1 MNKPKPLK
9 KGDTIAVVSLSS
21 GVIGEEFCNHE
32 ILIGVKRLE
41 KMGFKVIFMPNS
53 LKGIKYI
60 EEHPE
65 KRAKDLKEA
74 FINPE
79 IKGIL
84 SAIGGVDGYKI
95 FPYLMEDDEF
105 IKSVKENPKLFTGY
119 SDTTVHHLMFHRLG
133 MQSFYGPAFLTDIAE
148 LDDEMLPY
156 TLKYWNIYSGSPLN
170 PLNKI
175 TSSDIWYEERKDFS
189 EKSLGI
195 PRISHKETKGF
206 ELLQGNEIFSGQLL
220 GGCIESLYNVIS
232 GDRFNEQ
239 KEICEKYKIFPSKD
253 EWKGKILFMETAE
266 VKSSPE
272 EYEKMLTALK
282 EKGVFDVVN
291 AIIVGKPMDETYYNE
306 YKDILCKIVDNH
318 ELPILYNINFGHAY
332 PKCILPYGL
341 KIEYNHSERE
351 IIFKETLFQ

>member
-65 KRAKDLKEA
+65 KRAEDLKEA

-170 PLNKI
+170 KI
-175 TSSDIWYEERKDFS
+175 TSSDVWYEERKDFS
-189 EKSLGI
+189 E
-195 PRISHKETKGF
+195 
-206 ELLQGNEIFSGQLL
+206 
-220 GGCIESLYNVIS
+220 
-232 GDRFNEQ
+232 
-239 KEICEKYKIFPSKD
+239 
-253 EWKGKILFMETAE
+253 
-266 VKSSPE
+266 
-272 EYEKMLTALK
+272 
-282 EKGVFDVVN
+282 
-291 AIIVGKPMDETYYNE
+291 
-306 YKDILCKIVDNH
+306 
-318 ELPILYNINFGHAY
+318 
-332 PKCILPYGL
+332 
-341 KIEYNHSERE
+341 
-351 IIFKETLFQ
+351 